1 MKRIEDVRA
10 RLRGEFLEMPGLRLK
25 AQQVQRL
32 CGVEQVV
39 CQEALDVLVA
49 EKFLSL
55 HPDGHY
61 SRVTSGSLHS
71 DSVSSISP
79 SMSRMS
85 GAIRSWT

>member
-10 RLRGEFLEMPGLRLK
+10 RLRGEFVEMPGLRLK
-25 AQQVQRL
+25 VQQVQRL
-32 CGVEQVV
+32 CAVEQVV

-61 SRVTSGSLHS
+61 SRVTSGHHS
-71 DSVSSISP
+71 HKAEIRTHSH
-79 SMSRMS
+79 SRTTS
-85 GAIRSWT
+85 